1 MRVIQTSYI
10 VFLSFERS
18 EPTVDARR
26 RQTKGLKSSISKT
39 ADLSSRQS
47 EATRDLKKNADD
59 RDSSLA
65 HNDRF
70 SIL

>member
-1 MRVIQTSYI
+1 MFIAFCHSRTNG
-10 VFLSFERS
+10 RR
-18 EPTVDARR
+18 PR
-26 RQTKGLKSSISKT
+26 RQPKGIKSSISKT

-70 SIL
+70 AIL